1 MPNTIRSFLVI
12 LTCLVLSLAQLSAQD
27 SDDYPDDFYE
37 PVDNTPETPEPEQPS
52 NGGQAMLGG
61 QFTPPSTHTQE
72 ANGTTPDQGIE
83 TRRIFPNTAAED
95 MGLKPGDIVLNV
107 NGSDTNSISSLR
119 DIVNNSS
126 VGDDVTV
133 IVSRDGEII
142 QLDSTFKEWLSGVP
156 KGKIDRKAEER
167 YREMQKRRLERRMS
181 KTNDRQ
187 AAINQQL
194 AAMKKSNNVDIDF
207 DKLNQSQIEEQLAK
221 ELGVLPDF
229 KLPAID
235 FSGLDFDFALHIDVD
250 SNELTAANNDA
261 DKSLTV
267 SEPLALLASIAPS
280 IDLSYQFKVNG
291 NEL

>member
-1 MPNTIRSFLVI
+1 MPHLFHYLCI
-12 LTCLVLSLAQLSAQD
+12 VLSCCLLSFGQLSAQD

-37 PVDNTPETPEPEQPS
+37 PVDNSPESTEPEQPS

-61 QFTPPSTHTQE
+61 QFTPPSTHSQE

-95 MGLKPGDIVLNV
+95 MGLQPGDIVLNV

-126 VGDDVTV
+126 VGDDVSV
-133 IVSRDGEII
+133 IVSRDGEIL

-156 KGKIDRKAEER
+156 KGKIDRKAEQR
-167 YREMQKRRLERRMS
+167 YREMQKRRLERRMA
-181 KTNDRQ
+181 KTNNRQ
-187 AAINQQL
+187 SAIKEQL
-194 AAMKKSNNVDIDF
+194 AAMKKQNNVDLDF
-207 DKLNQSQIEEQLAK
+207 DALNQAQIAEGLAK

-229 KLPAID
+229 RLPALS
-235 FSGLDFDFALHIDVD
+235 FSGLDFDFNLHIDVD
-250 SNELTAANNDA
+250 SNELSAANNDA
-261 DKSLTV
+261 EKTVTV
-267 SEPLALLASIAPS
+267 SEPLALLAQIAPS
-280 IDLSYQFKVNG
+280 IALSYQFEVDG